1 MHIYI
6 MRDGQR
12 IGPFSRDAA
21 QILLQQGTVSA
32 DDLAWQKGS
41 FDWVPLGE
49 MLAAMAADGAGAAEA
64 GDPGN
69 EESPADVVEPTPE
82 AVPEPKSEPASDTQL
97 AFLSYFGIATPAG
110 LSRNDAEGL
119 ISQAKA
125 EPRNARRVATWETD
139 RARLHPDLFSAEIDD
154 KKEDR
159 VQLFYDLCL
168 TAGADQFTGI
178 TKAHCQVLVAFL
190 DVAYPRWD
198 ANRADATERYFFPAI
213 AEKFPQLV
221 NRAWRGR
228 LQYNE
233 KAAHRAAV
241 IARATRGLPKVELE
255 KKAGS
260 FWVAVLRGIVL
271 GLVILVVLYFA
282 HNYLQTHKTDGPAE
296 DKAAARQQERLLA
309 S

>member
-21 QILLQQGTVSA
+21 QILIQQGTVSA
-32 DDLAWQKGS
+32 EDLAWQKGC
-41 FDWVPLGE
+41 FDWLPLGE
-49 MLAAMAADGAGAAEA
+49 VLESDPAETADSAEPPSD
-64 GDPGN
+64 GDPPEPN
-69 EESPADVVEPTPE
+69 PAEP
-82 AVPEPKSEPASDTQL
+82 PEPKGEPASATQI
-97 AFLSYFGIATPAG
+97 AFLTYFGIATPAG
-110 LSRNDAEGL
+110 LTRDAAEDL

-139 RARLHPDLFSAEIDD
+139 RSRLHPDLFSAESDE

-168 TAGADQFTGI
+168 TAGADHFTGI

-198 ANRADATERYFFPAI
+198 ANRAEATERYFFPAI

-221 NRAWRGR
+221 TRAWRGR
-228 LQYNE
+228 LHYND
-233 KAAHRAAV
+233 RAAI
-241 IARATRGLPKVELE
+241 IARATRGLPKIEVE
-255 KKAGS
+255 KKPGS

-282 HNYLQTHKTDGPAE
+282 HNYLQNHKADSPPADG
-296 DKAAARQQERLLA
+296 AAGSVDRGFLLG
-309 S
+309 